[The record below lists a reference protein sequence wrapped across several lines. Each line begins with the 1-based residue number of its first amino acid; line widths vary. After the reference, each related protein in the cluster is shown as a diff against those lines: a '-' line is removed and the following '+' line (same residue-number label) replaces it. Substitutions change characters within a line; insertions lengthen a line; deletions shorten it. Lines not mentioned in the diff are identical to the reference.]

1 MLDWHQDYTRPL
13 SVKNWKM
20 EFLFR
25 YLSNENIFRIST
37 IQKYNSYPV
46 KNLEKIIL
54 NTLTR
59 WSLLRIGRYTQ
70 PFFVVSRSLL

>member
-25 YLSNENIFRIST
+25 YLLNENIFRISIFVSCEKFGTDYFEYFDEMVFSSDWT
-37 IQKYNSYPV
+37 IHPAFPCRK
-46 KNLEKIIL
+46 
-54 NTLTR
+54 
-59 WSLLRIGRYTQ
+59 
-70 PFFVVSRSLL
+70 